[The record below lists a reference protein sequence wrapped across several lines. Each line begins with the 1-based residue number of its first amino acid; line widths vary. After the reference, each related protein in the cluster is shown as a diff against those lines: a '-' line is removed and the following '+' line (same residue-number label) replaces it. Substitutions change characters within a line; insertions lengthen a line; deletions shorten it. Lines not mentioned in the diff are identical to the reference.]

1 MKISKG
7 DTKISLKNKILNI
20 KNLYVYLIAF
30 FSSVLTFVFF
40 YFSSE
45 VIKEEKVVEEKIDIY
60 EVAKEEAI
68 KLGRME
74 PDEKPIVQEIGPD
87 GKVIVPSLTY
97 VDIGGMGDNA
107 NKSFWTNIP
116 GSNSFI
122 SFDLALSSYQGEML
136 TNYLTDYDP
145 DLRKIVYQEIS
156 KQNLSKLEGSK
167 GKKKLLED
175 IKNEF
180 NAYFAEK
187 ELDPVVF
194 GAHFKVLAITTRG

>member
-1 MKISKG
+1 MKILKG

-30 FSSVLTFVFF
+30 FSSILTFVFF

-45 VIKEEKVVEEKIDIY
+45 VIKEDKIVEEKIDIY

-87 GKVIVPSLTY
+87 GKVIVPTLTY

>member
-30 FSSVLTFVFF
+30 FSSILTFVFF

-45 VIKEEKVVEEKIDIY
+45 VIKEDKIVEEKIDIY

-87 GKVIVPSLTY
+87 GKVIVPTLTY